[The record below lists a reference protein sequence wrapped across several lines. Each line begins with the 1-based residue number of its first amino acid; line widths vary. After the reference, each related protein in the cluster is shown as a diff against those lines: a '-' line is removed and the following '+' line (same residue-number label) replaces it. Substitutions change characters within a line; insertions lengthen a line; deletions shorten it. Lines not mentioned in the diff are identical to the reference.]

1 RMEERVLRVLEFNKI
16 IIQLVSQAET
26 TIGEDLAR
34 NTTLLTD
41 ISTVNEKQKETDEA
55 TTVLRLYE
63 TIPLGG
69 IFDIRASLK
78 RSLIGGVLT
87 AEECLNVSSTV
98 YGGRQV
104 KKFLEDIE
112 EDLPILKGHAETITP
127 LRHLEQ
133 KINRCIGD

>member
-1 RMEERVLRVLEFNKI
+1 MEERVLRVLEFNKI
-16 IIQLVSQAET
+16 INQLVSQAET
-26 TIGEDLAR
+26 KIGKDLAR
-34 NTTLLTD
+34 NTTPLTG
-41 ISTVNEKQKETDEA
+41 ISAVNEKQKETDEA
-55 TTVLRLYE
+55 STVLRLNE

-112 EDLPILKGHAETITP
+112 EDLPILKRSEE
-127 LRHLEQ
+127 R
-133 KINRCIGD
+133 